1 MDIKGIDY
9 LGFDRALKRGTAE
22 ILEND
27 NNVLLI
33 FETASKAYMMACDDT
48 DRGIQVLDRY
58 LDKNPE
64 LMTLPN
70 LELGDAAYERYGYH
84 EKMVCYQAAY
94 YGEAPALD
102 DRLSVRP
109 ATDIDFPLIM
119 ANYDLI
125 SPEEMHDNIHRGAV
139 FIGEHDGKPVGF
151 IGEHTEGSIGMLF
164 VFPEYR
170 RSGFAESLEKYMFAK
185 TINKGFIPFGQ
196 IVEGND
202 ASLNLQKKL
211 GLTISDNKIMW
222 LW

>member
-1 MDIKGIDY
+1 MDLTGIDY
-9 LGFDRALKRGTAE
+9 LGFDRVIKRGTAE
-22 ILEND
+22 ILEQD
-27 NNVLLI
+27 DDVLLL
-33 FETASKAYMMACDDT
+33 FDTVSKAYMMACDDT
-48 DRGIQVLDRY
+48 ALGIEALDRH
-58 LDKNPE
+58 LSKNPE

-70 LELGDAAYERYGYH
+70 LELGDVAYERYGYH

-94 YGEAPALD
+94 YGKAPALD
-102 DRLSVRP
+102 DRLSVRQAIEDDLP
-109 ATDIDFPLIM
+109 MLM

-125 SPEEMHDNIHRGAV
+125 SREEMQGNIQRGTV
-139 FIGEHDGKPVGF
+139 YIGENDGKPVGF

-170 RSGFAESLEKYMFAK
+170 HNGFAESLEKYMFAK
-185 TINKGFIPFGQ
+185 TIKEGYIPFGQ

-211 GLTISDNKIMW
+211 GLTISDNKVMW